1 MSFERL
7 VAHSY
12 TGPETAIWEA
22 GRIARHPFEPHRA
35 WPSANLSLA
44 VQHLHLV
51 GAVARSLDALGV
63 ADFFQAGDL
72 GGG

>member
-1 MSFERL
+1 L
-7 VAHSY
+7 
-12 TGPETAIWEA
+12 
-22 GRIARHPFEPHRA
+22 
-35 WPSANLSLA
+35 ANLPLA

-51 GAVARSLDALGV
+51 GAVARSGDALGV